1 MGKLA
6 LHIHLGGIMKNEKDK
21 FPTSP
26 GCPVV
31 STVPTLEFQQIEAH
45 HEINLLPPEFRDL
58 KKGILRHYFTIIN
71 EMNTSQLIRF
81 TSSDNSGES
90 ELVNIVCFEVD
101 PIGMREGWGNIIF
114 EKLPELNKSINDA
127 TGMDQNNGG

>member
-1 MGKLA
+1 MTDK
-6 LHIHLGGIMKNEKDK
+6 KDR

-45 HEINLLPPEFRDL
+45 HEINLLRIEYSAMVAGDL
-58 KKGILRHYFTIIN
+58 KHYFTIIK

-81 TSSDNSGES
+81 TVADNSGES
-90 ELVNIVCFEVD
+90 LLVNIVCFEVD

-114 EKLPELNKSINDA
+114 EKLPELNPDHDNNDIATVESNVNDA
-127 TGMDQNNGG
+127 TGMDQHNGG